1 MKNFKTKEDIKTFE
15 DACEYLDDLALIPN
29 LDTMP
34 EKYRKPLFA
43 HYKLC
48 IIAEAIN
55 TIENNG
61 KHWTPDWEN
70 GQWDK
75 YYPWFRMGSSS
86 GVGFSFG
93 VGDGWSSGS
102 GCGSRLCF
110 ISREAAIY
118 AGEQFESLYKEYFV
132 ME

>member
-1 MKNFKTKEDIKTFE
+1 MEKFKTKEDIKTFE
-15 DACEYLDDLALIPN
+15 DACEYLGDLALIPN

-55 TIENNG
+55 TIENKG

-70 GQWDK
+70 RQSDK
-75 YYPWFRMGSSS
+75 YYPWFCMASSS
-86 GVGFSFG
+86 GVGFSFD
-93 VGDGWSSGS
+93 GDVSWRTVSDCS
-102 GCGSRLCF
+102 SRLCF
-110 ISREAAIY
+110 ISRAAAIY